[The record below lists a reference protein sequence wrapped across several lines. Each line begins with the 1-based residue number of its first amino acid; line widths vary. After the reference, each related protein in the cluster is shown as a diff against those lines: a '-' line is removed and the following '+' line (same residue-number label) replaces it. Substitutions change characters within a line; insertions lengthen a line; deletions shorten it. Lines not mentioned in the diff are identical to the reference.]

1 MKLIVDSADTQA
13 LRKLCEYY
21 PVDGVTT
28 NPSIIAKSGR
38 QPYEVLKEIRSIIGD
53 KDLHV
58 QVVSTDA
65 ESIMKEA
72 EKITSVLGKNT
83 FIKIPVTFEGVKA
96 IKLLTEKGYNC
107 TGTAVYTVEQAY
119 MAAHAGAKWIAPYV
133 NRIETVYGDGVG
145 TVQMMQDMLDNNDY
159 GTKIVGASFHRIDQI
174 TGLAEYG
181 VAAATVGPDLLMKL
195 LDNTN
200 VDSAVAKFTEDFEKL
215 CGKGKTMLDD

>member
-28 NPSIIAKSGR
+28 NPSIIAKSHR

-65 ESIMKEA
+65 ESIIREA

-83 FIKIPVTFEGVKA
+83 FIKIPVTFEGIKA
-96 IKLLTEKGYNC
+96 IKLLSQKGYNC

-145 TVQMMQDMLDNNDY
+145 AVQMMQDMLDNNDY
-159 GTKIVGASFHRIDQI
+159 ETKIVGASFHRIDQI

-181 VAAATVGPDLLMKL
+181 VGAATIGADLLLKL
-195 LDNTN
+195 LENPN
-200 VDSAVAKFTEDFEKL
+200 VDSAVAKFTEDFENL